1 MHLPGKALKTRVLLC
16 TDQEETAVERLLQL
30 AAHCAMHSDTLQKM
44 DKAEDKCMEETV
56 HTRTHSHTLS

>member
-30 AAHCAMHSDTLQKM
+30 AHCAMHSDTLQKM

-56 HTRTHSHTLS
+56 QTRTHSHTLS